1 MTSER
6 TLFGQEHVEAYEA
19 TDGET
24 GYMWRGVPTLILSTT
39 GSVTGKTRKHP
50 LIFGRDDDRL
60 VVVASK
66 GGAPDHPQWYYNLTA
81 NPTVTVQVKGDRF
94 QAKARTATPEER
106 ERLWPMMTEIW
117 PSYDDYQER
126 TDRQIPLVI
135 LEPED

>member
-19 TDGET
+19 TDGAT
-24 GYMWRGVPTLILSTT
+24 GYIWRGVPTLILSTT

-50 LIFGRDDDRL
+50 LIFGPDDGRL
-60 VVVASK
+60 IVVASK
-66 GGAPDHPQWYYNLTA
+66 GGAPDHPKWYHNLTA
-81 NPTVTVQVKGDRF
+81 HPTVGVQVKDDRF
-94 QAKARTATPEER
+94 QAKARTATAEER
-106 ERLWPMMTEIW
+106 ERLWPMMAEIW

-135 LEPED
+135 LEREE